1 MQTLRGLVEIKVPED
16 LWPRSSGW
24 SGKVIG
30 VRVSPGDRVREGDVV
45 AEVEIEKAVL
55 EIESPVSGVVVE
67 VKVRVGDTVG
77 PGDVLAVVKPE
88 GSAGLAG

>member
-1 MQTLRGLVEIKVPED
+1 MQGSGGLVEVRVPED

-24 SGKVIG
+24 RGRVVG

-67 VKVRVGDTVG
+67 VRVGVGDEVG
-77 PGDVLAVVKPE
+77 PGDVLAVVRP
-88 GSAGLAG
+88 GV

>member
-1 MQTLRGLVEIKVPED
+1 MQDLERVIEIRVPED

-24 SGKVIG
+24 SGKVVG
-30 VRVSPGDRVREGDVV
+30 VRVSPGDRIREGDVV

-67 VKVRVGDTVG
+67 VRVRVGDVVG
-77 PGDVLAVVKPE
+77 PGDVLAVVRPG